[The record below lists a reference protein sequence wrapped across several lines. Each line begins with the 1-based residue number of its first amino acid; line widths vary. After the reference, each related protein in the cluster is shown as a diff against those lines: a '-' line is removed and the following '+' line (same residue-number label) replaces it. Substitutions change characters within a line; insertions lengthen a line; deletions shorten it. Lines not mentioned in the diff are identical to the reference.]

1 MKSHARRLTRTYI
14 LALFAVALTTIV
26 GQVVI
31 QSALSTAKSDGH
43 AIDLAGRQR
52 MLSERIVK
60 SALLSQTRDIAYAK
74 RLVAVEK
81 LNESIELL
89 RTTHSAFRFG
99 DGKLEIEAIKS
110 PALLNLFDELQPLY
124 ETMLDSAKR
133 IAAAGIEQ
141 NVVEEIVTLE
151 QQQQQFVILMNDIV
165 IRMSR
170 TAADKVSYSSNL
182 EYWLLGITLFLL
194 MFEGFFVFHPA
205 VKQVKTAFAKLAE
218 REAELLESERQ
229 HRDLFQFS
237 AGPLLCL
244 HPDTGRIISS
254 NPAASDALRSSSEKL
269 CGKRFHSFLSP
280 TSAKTFDDC
289 LGKLDDVT
297 TLESLLTISTKDAN
311 SVWASRCVVYRNENE
326 IPYVLLSGHD
336 VTEQVDREQKLI
348 LANQRDDLTGLFR
361 RAELDL
367 RLEELAEE
375 HQTNGTPFV
384 VAMIDID
391 HFKNLNDK
399 FGHQCGDQVLKAIS
413 KIIQDGCRQAD
424 VVARYG
430 GEEISVLFPRLSC
443 QDAAK
448 ITDRLREK
456 IESLVFR
463 MTDEAGKELVVKT
476 TVSIGVAGAPLHAH
490 DADEVMK
497 AADDAMYQAK
507 CAGRNRV
514 CIYSETAERK
524 IERRQQSQV
533 AAETGIPPLDLT
545 SQFFNGTTEV

>member
-1 MKSHARRLTRTYI
+1 MKSHARKLTRTYI

-31 QSALSTAKSDGH
+31 QSALSTAESDGH
-43 AIDLAGRQR
+43 AINLAGRQR

-60 SALLSQTRDIAYAK
+60 SALLSQTKDLAYAK

-81 LNESIELL
+81 LNDSIDLL

-99 DGKLEIEAIKS
+99 DAKLEIEAIKS

-124 ETMLDSAKR
+124 EAMLDSGKR
-133 IAAAGIEQ
+133 IAAADVEQ
-141 NVVEEIVTLE
+141 NANVEIATLE
-151 QQQQQFVILMNDIV
+151 QEQQQFVVLMNEIV

-170 TAADKVSYSSNL
+170 TAADKIGYSSNL
-182 EYWLLGITLFLL
+182 EYWLMGTTMFLL

-205 VKQVKTAFAKLAE
+205 VKQVKKAFKKLTE
-218 REAELLESERQ
+218 RDAELLESERQ

-244 HPDTGRIISS
+244 HPDTGRIISA
-254 NPAASDALRSSSEKL
+254 NPAASDALRASSEKL
-269 CGKRFHSFLSP
+269 CGKRFHSFLSSS
-280 TSAKTFDDC
+280 SAKTFDDC
-289 LGKLDDVT
+289 LGKLDGAT
-297 TLESLLTISTKDAN
+297 TLETLLTISTCDTN
-311 SVWASRCVVYRNENE
+311 SVWASRCVIYRNENE

-336 VTEQVDREQKLI
+336 VTEQVDREQQLI

-367 RLEELAEE
+367 RLQEMAEE

-391 HFKNLNDK
+391 HFKSLNDK
-399 FGHQCGDQVLKAIS
+399 FGHQCGDEVLKVIS
-413 KIIQDGCRQAD
+413 RTIQDSCRQAD

-448 ITDRLREK
+448 VTNRLREK
-456 IESLVFR
+456 IENLVFK
-463 MTDEAGKELVVKT
+463 MTDENDKEQIVKT
-476 TVSIGVAGAPLHAH
+476 SVSIGVAGVPLHAH
-490 DADEVMK
+490 DAEEVMK

-524 IERRQQSQV
+524 VERRQQSPPMPNV
-533 AAETGIPPLDLT
+533 GLPPLIQPT
-545 SQFFNGTTEV
+545 QNSNGTTEV